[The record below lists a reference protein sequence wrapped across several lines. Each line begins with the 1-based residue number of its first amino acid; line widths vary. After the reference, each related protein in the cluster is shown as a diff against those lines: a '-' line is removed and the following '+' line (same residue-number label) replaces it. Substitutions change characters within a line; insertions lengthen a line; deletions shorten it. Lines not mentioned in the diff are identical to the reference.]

1 MGEKNENLNP
11 HPEGNVV
18 RAEDKI
24 PVSGKLAYSI
34 GFAGKDCFQ
43 TITNSYLMMFLMMI
57 AGLDGVFIGA
67 MMLGARI
74 WDAINDPILG
84 SIADHTNSK
93 WGRFRPYL
101 FASVPVAIV
110 FGFLFFVPG
119 LEGTT
124 KMVYYTIIYVLFG
137 MGLTILEVPYFG
149 LAGAMS
155 FDPTERA
162 TVTAWSRIASRVTA
176 IVLPLVLSWFL
187 ATYGDQNGYFYTA
200 IVAGAVWGLIAGF
213 LKANFNVNEVIAGIM
228 LNWIGLYLTN
238 IILGKE
244 TVMDT
249 TKSETYDL
257 TMVNKSALLPG
268 FMQDLFGHNQY
279 MTIAIPLAI
288 VIAILILFVLEKTTF
303 GYELKA
309 TGHNKEAAR
318 YAGMNAKRNIM
329 LTLAISGAISGF
341 AASMIYLTGIEHYK
355 ISSSVPGMGFNGIAV
370 AFLGGLHPLGAIL
383 AGFFVE
389 YITLG
394 GQYLNTNY
402 YNPQVA
408 DLMVSIIIYLCGFVL
423 FFKHVFNQIGKKKE
437 VHE

>member
-1 MGEKNENLNP
+1 MKEKTTILKRPGVQTFLVSVLCALLGIFLGFVVLLLMNPEHAAEGMGAILRNFFKYNNNSTTLMYYFGSALVKSVP
-11 HPEGNVV
+11 LILC
-18 RAEDKI
+18 AEAI
-24 PVSGKLAYSI
+24 LFAY
-34 GFAGKDCFQ
+34 K
-43 TITNSYLMMFLMMI
+43 
-57 AGLDGVFIGA
+57 AGLFNIGA
-67 MMLGARI
+67 AGQYTLG
-74 WDAINDPILG
+74 IL
-84 SIADHTNSK
+84 
-93 WGRFRPYL
+93 
-101 FASVPVAIV
+101 AS
-110 FGFLFFVPG
+110 L
-119 LEGTT
+119 
-124 KMVYYTIIYVLFG
+124 YTSLALGWNWVLC
-137 MGLTILEVPYFG
+137 V
-149 LAGAMS
+149 LAA
-155 FDPTERA
+155 
-162 TVTAWSRIASRVTA
+162 V
-176 IVLPLVLSWFL
+176 
-187 ATYGDQNGYFYTA
+187 
-200 IVAGAVWGLIAGF
+200 VAGALWGLVAGF
-213 LKANFNVNEVIAGIM
+213 LKATFNVNEVIAGIM

-238 IILGKE
+238 IILGKDN
-244 TVMDT
+244 VMNT

-257 TMVNKSALLPG
+257 SAVNKSALLPG
-268 FMQDLFGHNQY
+268 FMQDVFGHNQY
-279 MTIAIPLAI
+279 MTIAIPVAI
-288 VIAILILFVLEKTTF
+288 IVAILILFVLEKTTF

-329 LTLAISGAISGF
+329 LTLAISGAISGL

-437 VHE
+437 VRE